1 MQTQMNHFALDNF
14 EGPLDFLLCLIQK
27 DEIDIYEIPLKQLIQ
42 QCILKLNEW
51 KERQIELGAEFIGT
65 MSYFVLLKSRMLL
78 PQTNIPLEEEAL
90 EEDPRFEI
98 IHHLIDYC
106 RFKQAAKE
114 LTTRQEQQSACFYR
128 GLPDAVYQRPFGIDH
143 VSIEDLASIFKEMMS
158 KAQHPIQQ
166 IHEENWRVSDKIS
179 MIRLLL
185 KENTL
190 FPINQLFSAQ
200 KSRLELIVIFL
211 ALLESMKL
219 GILTVGRDPQTSALY
234 ICAKIEESSNG

>member
-1 MQTQMNHFALDNF
+1 MHTNVNHFALDNF

-27 DEIDIYEIPLKQLIQ
+27 EEIDIYEISLQQLIQ
-42 QCILKLNEW
+42 QCLQKLTDW

-65 MSYFVLLKSRMLL
+65 MAYFVLLKSRMLL
-78 PQTNIPLEEEAL
+78 PQLEEAANEDEL

-114 LTTRQEQQSACFYR
+114 LTNRQELQSACFYR
-128 GLPDAVYQRPFGIDH
+128 GLPESTYQKPFGIDH
-143 VSIEDLASIFKEMMS
+143 VSLEDLAGIFKETMRKM
-158 KAQHPIQQ
+158 QLPIQQ
-166 IHEENWRVSDKIS
+166 IFEENWRVSDKIS
-179 MIRLLL
+179 HIRLLL
-185 KENTL
+185 KENAI
-190 FPINQLFSAQ
+190 FPLHELFSPQ

-219 GILTVGRDPQTSALY
+219 GILTVGRETQTDNLVV
-234 ICAKIEESSNG
+234 CANKKEEP